1 MSLKNLA
8 KGTSIRQ
15 RYDLLKTYYLSQGL
29 TYEDDQ
35 LTNYTKWRQ
44 RPTMVTDERFA
55 EILTNLALTEEAF
68 DFSIKDL
75 SETEKAYIFKHIQN
89 EPWVQF
95 TRNVLAEN
103 DNRHRDILELNK
115 ANFTYALRLHI
126 DFFEH
131 TLHETTLRYPKLQ
144 IKTSALT
151 DYVSEVINRLMDI
164 GLKTFVYDLHAK
176 KEEVRIPESVNDQ
189 EAFQQYLIARF
200 GTKKKLQTFFS
211 EYPVLTRLYAE
222 TIIFQIKNFTEL
234 LEALEESQNEL
245 HNQFQLELPLCV
257 TGLKMGAGDSHDQ
270 GKSVGILTFEQGKEL
285 VYKPK
290 NLLISQRFDQFIR
303 TIKELEPAFD
313 FYLTNKLVKAHYTFE
328 ERLVYSECQT
338 PEDLTDYYH
347 QFGQIIALV
356 YLLNGNDFHL
366 ENVLSFGKYPVL
378 IDLETIIQNH
388 FPMPDS
394 DNAFIKAI
402 KKNGESVVMSGL
414 VPIYLFEER
423 AEADVEGASTGL
435 QLSALSGGEQK
446 LPYKILK
453 LVDFDSVN
461 MQFKYQEHTTD
472 GAENIP
478 MFKGEKVDFVPYIQ
492 TIIEGFIEFSSFA
505 LVHKELLAKTAQECF
520 SNCLVRNVIKTT
532 QSYGDLLDYSTH
544 PSCMV
549 DYIEREKLF
558 ENLWM
563 HGYSN
568 SRPVPYE
575 VRDMLQH
582 DVPIFFN
589 PTSTRDLV
597 ASQQEVIQD
606 MYQETALSLE
616 YTKIKNYSLMEEEE
630 QLDYLK
636 TSFGLYSPMDL
647 QTQIIPSKQSE
658 DAIFLAGAIAIG
670 DDILAHAFIGKESVT
685 WQDIEESSPD
695 NFIVGVMNE
704 NFYDGYT
711 GMYLYY
717 SELYFL
723 TGLERF
729 REVQQ
734 LAEAMVFKLVDE
746 AAYSLSSFYGSL
758 AAVYPLLY
766 NYLQTNESRLLTAA
780 KKSADYFMETY
791 DKQQIQGYD
800 WTGGTASIIKLYVQL
815 YEITKTYAYLAFA
828 KQLVQDIDFEK
839 IQQGGF
845 AHGYAGVLHAVNSVR
860 QWVDDPEYD
869 RIIHAC
875 LLNERTV
882 FDPVH
887 KGWLDLRL
895 TPPAVNDLWCYGAT
909 GIGRAYLDL
918 IRSGFT
924 ESQIETEVCYAVQ
937 RLLGHQKEDDCLCHG
952 TFGDIDFLS
961 AFYDSGYASETQ
973 KKQIDHVIQ
982 MIKEQVK
989 QGIYTFEGL
998 PTLPKYGLFTGLA
1011 GIGHQLLRLHDVHRT
1026 ADVLILGL
1034 PNEPRREAHR

>member
-1 MSLKNLA
+1 MSLQNLA
-8 KGTSIRQ
+8 KGISIRQ
-15 RYDLLKTYYLSQGL
+15 RYDLLRTYYLSHGL

-44 RPTMVTDERFA
+44 RPTLVTDERFE
-55 EILTNLALTEEAF
+55 EILTNLSLTEEAF
-68 DFSIKDL
+68 DFAIKDL
-75 SETEKAYIFKHIQN
+75 SEQEKAYLFKHIQK
-89 EPWVQF
+89 EPWVQLTQAVF
-95 TRNVLAEN
+95 VEDDKRNMDVF
-103 DNRHRDILELNK
+103 ELTK

-126 DFFEH
+126 DFFEGAIDDII
-131 TLHETTLRYPKLQ
+131 LRYPTLQ
-144 IKTSALT
+144 IKTSAVA
-151 DYVSEVINRLMDI
+151 DYVSEIINRLMDI

-176 KEEVRIPESVNDQ
+176 KEHIRIAESLNEQ
-189 EAFQQYLIARF
+189 EAFQHYLMARF
-200 GTKKKLQTFFS
+200 DTKEKLQVFFS

-222 TIIFQIKNFTEL
+222 TIIFQIQNFTEL
-234 LEALEESQNEL
+234 LQALEESQKEL
-245 HNQFQLELPLCV
+245 HSQFQLSLPICL

-270 GKSVGILTFEQGKEL
+270 GKSVGILTFNQSKEL

-290 NLLISQRFDQFIR
+290 DLLIGQRFDQFIQKV
-303 TIKELEPAFD
+303 KEIEPKFD
-313 FYLTNKLVKAHYTFE
+313 FYLTNKLVKTRYTFE

-338 PEDLTDYYH
+338 LEDLTDYYH

-366 ENVLSFGKYPVL
+366 ENVLAFGKYPVL

-394 DNAFIKAI
+394 ENAFMKAI
-402 KKNGESVVMSGL
+402 EKNGESIVMSGL
-414 VPIYLFEER
+414 VPIYVFEER
-423 AEADVEGASTGL
+423 AEADVEGTSKGL

-461 MQFKYQEHTTD
+461 MQFTYQEHITD
-472 GAENIP
+472 AAENIP

-492 TIIEGFIEFSSFA
+492 TIIEGFKEFSAFA
-505 LVHKELLAKTAQECF
+505 LVHKESLAKVAQECF
-520 SNCLVRNVIKTT
+520 SDCLVRNVIKTT

-568 SRPVPYE
+568 SHPVPYE

-589 PTSTRDLV
+589 PTSTRELV
-597 ASQQEVIQD
+597 ASQHEVIDD
-606 MYQETALSLE
+606 MYQETAVSLE
-616 YTKIKNYSLMEEEE
+616 YTKIKNYSVKEEEE

-647 QTQIIPSKQSE
+647 QTQIIPPEESE
-658 DAIFLAGAIAIG
+658 EAVFLAGAIAIG
-670 DDILAHAFIGKESVT
+670 DAILARAFIGKDSMA

-711 GMYLYY
+711 GMYLYF

-729 REVQQ
+729 REPQQ
-734 LAEAMVFKLVDE
+734 ILEAMVFRLVDE
-746 AAYSLSSFYGSL
+746 SSHSISSFYGSL

-766 NYLQTNESRLLTAA
+766 NYLQTNESTLITAA
-780 KKSADYFMETY
+780 KKSADYFIETY
-791 DKQQIQGYD
+791 DSQQIQGYD
-800 WTGGTASIIKLYVQL
+800 WTGGTASIIKLYIQL
-815 YEITKTYAYLAFA
+815 YEITKIYDYLTFA
-828 KQLVQDIDFEK
+828 RQLVQDIDFEK
-839 IQQGGF
+839 IYQGGF
-845 AHGYAGVLHAVNSVR
+845 AHGYAGILHAVNSVR
-860 QWVDDPEYD
+860 QVVEDPEYD
-869 RIIHAC
+869 RIIHGC
-875 LLNERTV
+875 LLKERTV
-882 FDPVH
+882 FDPVD
-887 KGWLDLRL
+887 KGWLDIRV
-895 TPPAVNDLWCYGAT
+895 TPPVVNDLWCYGAT
-909 GIGRAYLDL
+909 GIGLAYLEL
-918 IRSGFT
+918 ISSGFT
-924 ESQIETEVCYAVQ
+924 EAQLEMEIHYAVQ
-937 RLLGHQKEDDCLCHG
+937 RLLDYRKEDDCLCHG
-952 TFGDIDFLS
+952 TFGDINFLTT
-961 AFYDSGYASETQ
+961 FYGSVYASETQ
-973 KKQIDHVIQ
+973 KRQIERTIQ
-982 MIKEQVK
+982 TIKEQVK
-989 QGIYTFEGL
+989 QGAYTFEGL
-998 PTLPKYGLFTGLA
+998 PTLPKCGLFTGLA

-1026 ADVLILGL
+1026 ADVLIFEL
-1034 PNEPRREAHR
+1034 PNGPRGEEHH